1 MKLMNKIKEMSKNR
15 KGQMFQQ
22 LAGLAIGV
30 LVFAVIMTVVLL
42 IFSNLNSNTQV
53 SADANASSA
62 MASLTNS
69 TADIVDWVP
78 LLILVSIG
86 VLLLGAVGLFF
97 ALRSR
102 R

>member
-1 MKLMNKIKEMSKNR
+1 MKIMNKIKEMSKNR

-42 IFSNLNSNTQV
+42 IFSNLNTNTQV
-53 SADANASSA
+53 TADANASAA
-62 MASLTNS
+62 MSSLTNS

-102 R
+102 K